1 MHTRST
7 AELARRRLPLP
18 AALLRV
24 ASDERLVSEL
34 RAGSDRA
41 FEVLFDRH
49 YPRLLAFCR
58 HLLGSV
64 EEAEDA
70 VQYSFL
76 AAHRDLVESQKPI
89 VARPWLYTIAR
100 HRCLSILRAR
110 REHSIEDAPEP
121 AIDNLV
127 ADVTRREDL
136 RALLADMG
144 RLPEEQRAALVL
156 MELGDL
162 SHEEIAGV
170 LGCSRDRIKS
180 LVFMARSS
188 LTTSR
193 AARDASCIE
202 IREQLAARH
211 KDGLSQTTIRRHLH
225 SCEPCRSFRADVR
238 AQRRGFALLL
248 PVMASPGLRASVLS
262 AVFGG
267 GGGTGG
273 GVAVTGALLGGD
285 LAAKALIVAAVVG
298 GSGVATTIA
307 PAGQSSDRVV
317 PTATAPRSVTAMEQP
332 PGGAR
337 PVAGP
342 AGAAPI
348 DRSLSRPPG
357 TGPRR
362 PDTAPPTTQRALG
375 ETTHSRPATNLK
387 RSEPPEAA
395 HTSARGANK
404 PDEMNR
410 ASHRPP
416 SDTPANTKPDKPAK
430 PDKPTA
436 NADKQ
441 TKPDKPTKTDK
452 PVAATKPDK
461 PAKAG
466 KPDKPDKP
474 TNTDKRDEPATADKP
489 AKPAA
494 ATKPDKPATP
504 DKPAKPDKPVVDTA
518 AKNQPDK
525 LATNPES
532 AKFADNAAKPDVAP
546 PGKPVAS
553 NPAAAPDPAASI
565 DDIKAKPA
573 GSGGLATKTR

>member
-1 MHTRST
+1 MAS
-7 AELARRRLPLP
+7 RRRLPLP
-18 AALLRV
+18 TALLRV

-70 VQYSFL
+70 VQHTFL

-110 REHSIEDAPEP
+110 REHPLEDAPEP
-121 AIDNLV
+121 ATDNLV

-170 LGCSRDRIKS
+170 LGCPRDRIKS

-202 IREQLAARH
+202 IREQLAAPH
-211 KDGLSQTTIRRHLH
+211 KDGLSQTTLRRHLH
-225 SCEPCRSFRADVR
+225 ACEPCRSFRADVR

-273 GVAVTGALLGGD
+273 GSRSPARCS
-285 LAAKALIVAAVVG
+285 AAI
-298 GSGVATTIA
+298 
-307 PAGQSSDRVV
+307 
-317 PTATAPRSVTAMEQP
+317 
-332 PGGAR
+332 
-337 PVAGP
+337 
-342 AGAAPI
+342 
-348 DRSLSRPPG
+348 
-357 TGPRR
+357 
-362 PDTAPPTTQRALG
+362 
-375 ETTHSRPATNLK
+375 
-387 RSEPPEAA
+387 
-395 HTSARGANK
+395 
-404 PDEMNR
+404 
-410 ASHRPP
+410 
-416 SDTPANTKPDKPAK
+416 
-430 PDKPTA
+430 
-436 NADKQ
+436 
-441 TKPDKPTKTDK
+441 
-452 PVAATKPDK
+452 
-461 PAKAG
+461 
-466 KPDKPDKP
+466 
-474 TNTDKRDEPATADKP
+474 
-489 AKPAA
+489 
-494 ATKPDKPATP
+494 
-504 DKPAKPDKPVVDTA
+504 
-518 AKNQPDK
+518 
-525 LATNPES
+525 
-532 AKFADNAAKPDVAP
+532 
-546 PGKPVAS
+546 
-553 NPAAAPDPAASI
+553 
-565 DDIKAKPA
+565 
-573 GSGGLATKTR
+573 